1 MRIVLDIEELL
12 LDIRNKSHEECA
24 TLIADTEAR
33 YRAEAGNHKNL
44 ELFRDIA
51 ESGSSLSRLLFRYL
65 ADYYQDEASNN
76 DTLPES
82 LVYELNI
89 SERRSS
95 GKAQPLADAMHQ
107 YVVHYTLAKFYAS
120 VSQTELSNAHSLQT
134 QGAASQ
140 IEDLLLTKKPPL
152 V

>member
-24 TLIADTEAR
+24 NTIADVEAR
-33 YRAEAGNHKNL
+33 YRVEAGNHKNL
-44 ELFRDIA
+44 ELFRCIA
-51 ESGSSLSRLLFRYL
+51 EVGSSLSRLLHRYL
-65 ADYYQDEASNN
+65 VDYFQDEASNN

-82 LVYELNI
+82 LVYELNL
-89 SERRSS
+89 SERRLL

-107 YVVHYTLAKFYAS
+107 YVVHYTLAKYYAT
-120 VSQTELSNAHSLQT
+120 VNATDLSNKHSTLT
-134 QGAASQ
+134 QDASKQ
-140 IEDLLLTKKPPL
+140 IEDLILTKKPPM